1 MTETGRVRG
10 LSPLLRAWTRLS
22 PGLVP
27 VMAVVTAF
35 IIGIPF
41 IVFTGAGGSPGEGL
55 RLAGVAYSSLIE
67 GATGVVINDLVT
79 PADLALARQLLA
91 QEDLGARELGRLAR
105 ATSRLAAADVDELR
119 ALHAVLDRYGL
130 EDEVFDDLGTRLPA
144 IRAIGAATLDDMRP
158 LLAELDQLPRADLRR
173 LAGDWAD
180 PDADVAT
187 LRAQLEASAP
197 AAADIDDD
205 QLLAQMRLVDGEGI
219 VRLMRLLAQ
228 LDLARELGLELA
240 GADADLIIR
249 LAQVTTEDVRDLL
262 ATLRV
267 LDGAGIQDAA
277 TAAEQFT
284 LLRRL
289 FDEAALT
296 NTEDARAALETE
308 LPAALEDNLIVRR
321 PGNRLLLDRAPQG
334 LTGVIYED
342 SANTPDDPS
351 DDRVEVVW
359 LRLGQRVLMLIVPNL
374 ESMFVRS
381 IPFVIAGLAVALG
394 FKAGLFNIG
403 AEGQLYAGGIVAVV
417 LGFTPPFTGLPAPLH
432 LLLALLGGV
441 LGGFLWGALPG
452 VLRAWT
458 GAHEV
463 ITTIMLNF
471 IAILT
476 VDWLIKTPGLL
487 RDPAASVP
495 RTPYISDS
503 ARLPVFSQIGAEWFL
518 LAGLLAALWRL
529 WQRRAALSG
538 NPRLLLRCLLPG
550 VALLLGG
557 LFLSWLTVRDNLHLG
572 LVLMALCVWFSDW
585 FLNRTTPGFE
595 LRTVGANPDAA
606 RYAGMNVRLNIVLA
620 MAISGALAGI
630 AGTIQ
635 VIGVQ
640 FNLQPEFFAGLG
652 FDAIA
657 VALLAR
663 TNPRNMI
670 PAGFLW
676 GALLTGAPLMQ
687 VNANISI
694 DLVIIIQALIIMFV
708 AADAIIRY
716 LWRVPQASIEEQE
729 AAMFSKGWGG

>member
-1 MTETGRVRG
+1 MTESRPPRFR
-10 LSPLLRAWTRLS
+10 SAPLRAWARVS

-41 IVFTGAGGSPGEGL
+41 IVFTGAGGSLAQGIHI
-55 RLAGVAYSSLIE
+55 AGVAYSSLIE
-67 GATGVVINDLVT
+67 GATGIVINDLVT
-79 PADLALARQLLA
+79 ETDLDLPRRLLAR
-91 QEDLGARELGRLAR
+91 EDRNTRALGRLAR
-105 ATSRLAAADVDELR
+105 AASRLADADTDELR
-119 ALHAVLDRYGL
+119 AWATLLARYPLD
-130 EDEVFDDLGTRLPA
+130 DEAFDELGARLPA
-144 IRAIGAATLDDMRP
+144 IRRIGPDQLEAIRP
-158 LLAELDQLPRADLRR
+158 LLTELDALSRGDLRR
-173 LAGDWAD
+173 LAADWAAD
-180 PDADVAT
+180 DAPV
-187 LRAQLEASAP
+187 AQLRPALEALAP
-197 AAADIDDD
+197 HAAALEDAA
-205 QLLAQMRLVDGEGI
+205 LAQQMRLLHNEGI
-219 VRLMRLLAQ
+219 VSLQRLLAH
-228 LDLARELGLELA
+228 LDLARRLDLDPASPDA
-240 GADADLIIR
+240 GQIIR
-249 LAQVTTEDVRDLL
+249 LAEVSTADARDLL
-262 ATLRV
+262 ATRNT
-267 LDGAGIQDAA
+267 LDDAGITDAA
-277 TAAEQFT
+277 AAAAQLT

-289 FDEAALT
+289 LE
-296 NTEDARAALETE
+296 EDLLPATDSVRAALDSGLTD
-308 LPAALEDNLIVRR
+308 ALANNLVIRR
-321 PGNRLLLDRAPQG
+321 PGNRLLIDRAPQG
-334 LTGVIYED
+334 IVGLIRED

-351 DDRVEVVW
+351 DDRPEVAW
-359 LRLGQRVLMLIVPNL
+359 LRLGQRALLLILPNL
-374 ESMFVRS
+374 EAMFVRS

-403 AEGQLYAGGIVAVV
+403 AEGQLYAGAIVAVV
-417 LGFTPPFTGLPAPLH
+417 LGFTPALANLPGILH
-432 LLLALLGGV
+432 LALVLLGGM

-452 VLRAWT
+452 ALRAWT

-487 RDPAASVP
+487 RDPEASVP
-495 RTPYISDS
+495 RTPFIADS
-503 ARLPVFSQIGAEWFL
+503 ARLPPFSQLPPQVYF
-518 LAGLLAALWRL
+518 LAGLLLTLWLLWR
-529 WQRRAALSG
+529 RRHSLRG
-538 NPRLLLRCLLPG
+538 NPRLALRALLPG
-550 VALLLGG
+550 ALVLAGG
-557 LFLSWLTVRDNLHLG
+557 LILAWITVRDNLHLG
-572 LVLMALCVWFSDW
+572 LLLMACAAWFTNW

-595 LRTVGANPDAA
+595 LRTVGANPHAA

-635 VIGVQ
+635 VAGVQ
-640 FNLQPEFFAGLG
+640 FNLQPEFFSGLG
-652 FDAIA
+652 FQAIA

-708 AADAIIRY
+708 AADSIIRY
-716 LWRVPQASIEEQE
+716 VWRVPRASVEELE

>member
-1 MTETGRVRG
+1 
-10 LSPLLRAWTRLS
+10 
-22 PGLVP
+22 
-27 VMAVVTAF
+27 MAVVTAF

-41 IVFTGAGGSPGEGL
+41 IVFTGAGGSLSQGL
-55 RLAGVAYSSLIE
+55 HIAGVAYSALIE
-67 GATGVVINDLVT
+67 GATGIVINELVT
-79 PADLALARQLLA
+79 DEDLGLARQLLA
-91 QEDLGARELGRLAR
+91 KEDMSARDLGRLGR
-105 ATSRLAAADVDELR
+105 ATARLAAADVEELR
-119 ALHAVLDRYGL
+119 AWAALLERYQL
-130 EDEVFDDLGTRLPA
+130 TDEAFDELGTRLPA
-144 IRAIGAATLDDMRP
+144 IRSIGAGTLSDMRP
-158 LLAELDQLPRADLRR
+158 LLAELDALSRGDVRR
-173 LAGDWAD
+173 LAEAWAD
-180 PDADVAT
+180 PDADLAQ
-187 LRAQLEASAP
+187 LRAQLEALAP
-197 AAADIDDD
+197 AAASIDDGA
-205 QLLAQMRLVDGEGI
+205 LLAQMRLVNSEGI
-219 VRLMRLLAQ
+219 VTLTRLLAQ
-228 LDLARELGLELA
+228 LELARGLELEPA
-240 GADADLIIR
+240 GADADLIVR
-249 LAQVTTEDVRDLL
+249 LAEETTEDARELL
-262 ATLRV
+262 GTLQTLER
-267 LDGAGIQDAA
+267 AGISDADAA
-277 TAAEQFT
+277 SEQFT

-289 FDEAALT
+289 IDDEVLLNA
-296 NTEDARAALETE
+296 DSARAALELE
-308 LPAALEDNLIVRR
+308 LADALTSNLIVRR

-334 LTGVIYED
+334 ALGVIYED
-342 SANTPDDPS
+342 SANTPDDPA
-351 DDRVEVVW
+351 DDRPEVAW
-359 LRLGQRVLMLIVPNL
+359 LRLGQRVLMLIIPNL

-403 AEGQLYAGGIVAVV
+403 AEGQLYAGAIVAVV
-417 LGFTPPFTGLPAPLH
+417 LGFTPSLSELPGVLH
-432 LLLALLGGV
+432 LALVLLGGM

-452 VLRAWT
+452 ALRAWT

-495 RTPYISDS
+495 RTPFIADS
-503 ARLPVFSQIGAEWFL
+503 ARLPVFSQIGQQWFV
-518 LAGLLAALWRL
+518 LAGLLVALWLL
-529 WQRRAALSG
+529 WRRRHALRG
-538 NPRLLLRCLLPG
+538 NPRLLVRPLLWG
-550 VALLLGG
+550 VLVLALG
-557 LFLSWLTVRDNLHLG
+557 LFLSGIAVRDNLHLG
-572 LVLMALCVWFSDW
+572 LVIMVLTVWFTDW

-595 LRTVGANPDAA
+595 LRTVGANPNAA

-635 VIGVQ
+635 VVGVQ

-694 DLVIIIQALIIMFV
+694 DLVIIIQALIIMFI
-708 AADAIIRY
+708 AADSIIRY
-716 LWRVPQASIEEQE
+716 LWRVPQASVEELE